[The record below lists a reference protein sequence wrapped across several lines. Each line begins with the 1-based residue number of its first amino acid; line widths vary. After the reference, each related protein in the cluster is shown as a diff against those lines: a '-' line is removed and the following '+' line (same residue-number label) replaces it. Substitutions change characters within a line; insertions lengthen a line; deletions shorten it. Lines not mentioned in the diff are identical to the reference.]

1 MVTTGESAFCD
12 IICSQP
18 RDQYLDV
25 PKQTQR
31 KNLRNKKRKYYRRHR
46 AALMMMEGR
55 YFMQA
60 I

>member
-31 KNLRNKKRKYYRRHR
+31 KNLRNKKENIT
-46 AALMMMEGR
+46 AGIAQL
-55 YFMQA
+55 
-60 I
+60 